1 MEKTDGRL
9 GLAGRVA
16 VVTGGTRGL
25 GLAITRK
32 LCASGCDVLVN
43 FAGSTADAERAE
55 ASVAGLPGAVHTVR
69 GDIRR
74 PAVLREL
81 RDRAEQWR
89 GGVDVFVH
97 NAASWHPMPAV
108 GADPAGLRT
117 DLTTALAPLLGAASV
132 FADGMAARGTGRLVA
147 VSSSGAHRTVP
158 RYASLGIAKAALESA
173 VRYLAV
179 ELAGR
184 GVTVNAV
191 AAHKLDKGLPGPG
204 AEQAARMAA
213 RSPAGRLTVPADVAD
228 VVALLCTDEAAWIQG
243 QVITVDGGFG
253 LLS

>member
-1 MEKTDGRL
+1 MEKSDGRL

-25 GLAITRK
+25 GLAIARK
-32 LCASGCDVLVN
+32 LCSGGCDVVLN
-43 FAGSTADAERAE
+43 FAGSPADADRATE
-55 ASVAGLPGAVHTVR
+55 SLAGLPGAVRAVR

-74 PAVLREL
+74 PAVLDTL
-81 RDRAEQWR
+81 RAEAEQWR
-89 GGVDVFVH
+89 GGVDIFVH

-117 DLTTALAPLLGAASV
+117 DLTTALAPLLGAAAV
-132 FADGMAARGTGRLVA
+132 LGDQLAARGAGRIVA
-147 VSSSGAHRTVP
+147 VSSAGALRPIP
-158 RYASLGIAKAALESA
+158 RYVSLGVAKAALESA

-191 AAHKLDKGLPGPG
+191 SAHKLDKGGPAPD
-204 AEQAARMAA
+204 AELAARLAA
-213 RSPAGRLTVPADVAD
+213 RSPAGRLTRPGDVAD